1 MNRLKFWSQ
10 IEKLNNKTKSN
21 IEEFIDIAKQIQEIN
36 SRTKIDPIQE
46 RKWRLEKLEGTKY
59 LSYIFKIE
67 NKKATE
73 VRTRTTF
80 TKMYY
85 TRTTTRTVLKIQ
97 MGVRCVTI
105 TPIVLTSF
113 SNKGLCNI
121 TYTQSKI
128 KGLCLIFN
136 RMLNY

>member
-1 MNRLKFWSQ
+1 MKTGEIGRDEIFELYIQDREQKSNESKKQNNIYKNILYKNNN
-10 IEKLNNKTKSN
+10 NNKN
-21 IEEFIDIAKQIQEIN
+21 
-36 SRTKIDPIQE
+36 
-46 RKWRLEKLEGTKY
+46 GV
-59 LSYIFKIE
+59 E
-67 NKKATE
+67 N
-73 VRTRTTF
+73 
-80 TKMYY
+80 
-85 TRTTTRTVLKIQ
+85 Q
-97 MGVRCVTI
+97 MGVRCVAI

>member
-1 MNRLKFWSQ
+1 MVVKN
-10 IEKLNNKTKSN
+10 
-21 IEEFIDIAKQIQEIN
+21 
-36 SRTKIDPIQE
+36 
-46 RKWRLEKLEGTKY
+46 
-59 LSYIFKIE
+59 
-67 NKKATE
+67 
-73 VRTRTTF
+73 
-80 TKMYY
+80 
-85 TRTTTRTVLKIQ
+85 Q

-121 TYTQSKI
+121 EYTQSKI